1 MFLDRGGH
9 VETGLSEF
17 NVDPEDPAIVHVE
30 LLDPTP
36 LVLAAYLDNVPMAR
50 LLLQYG
56 ANLVRY
62 DVDGEPDYSTIHA
75 ARSAEMVQL
84 LLDHNA
90 DPNQYKYDGGC
101 YVRPLHYYARR
112 GNLEAMRVALD
123 NDAYLYVGEAW
134 ATPLHEAAKH
144 STDAVRLLLYHGSNP
159 LERDEVDW
167 ATPLHEAVRFGV
179 IDAVNMEGYTPLH
192 LAATDGNVDMV
203 RLLVELSPKG
213 RMIVDDE

>member
-36 LVLAAYLDNVPMAR
+36 LVLAVYLDNVPMAR

-75 ARSAEMVQL
+75 AR
-84 LLDHNA
+84 
-90 DPNQYKYDGGC
+90 
-101 YVRPLHYYARR
+101 
-112 GNLEAMRVALD
+112 
-123 NDAYLYVGEAW
+123 
-134 ATPLHEAAKH
+134 
-144 STDAVRLLLYHGSNP
+144 
-159 LERDEVDW
+159 
-167 ATPLHEAVRFGV
+167 
-179 IDAVNMEGYTPLH
+179 
-192 LAATDGNVDMV
+192 
-203 RLLVELSPKG
+203 
-213 RMIVDDE
+213 